1 MVGPSLWVI
10 VLQVL
15 PEEGD
20 VRLQVFLRNMV
31 ARSRPVD
38 SFLPPAPPHVS
49 LAVSLGSGD
58 TVWLHWFKTVGT
70 VGKIQLGVDPVD
82 VVKVVD

>member
-20 VRLQVFLRNMV
+20 VRLQVILSDMV
-31 ARSRPVD
+31 AWSRPVD

-49 LAVSLGSGD
+49 LSISLGSGD
-58 TVWLHWFKTVGT
+58 TVWLQWFETVGT
-70 VGKIQLGVDPVD
+70 VGKVQLGVDRVD
-82 VVKVVD
+82 HHQPL